1 MGDSDVIIV
10 SGEILESKV
19 DGEEGLG
26 LEESEQEGM
35 RADHCHWKAPR
46 RGTVT
51 SVPRR

>member
-1 MGDSDVIIV
+1 MRDSDVIIV

-35 RADHCHWKAPR
+35 RADHCHWKRRAVAP
-46 RGTVT
+46 VT